1 MNNLAIYSSLDKESK
16 GRFFPESESSTR
28 TCFQRD
34 RDRIIHSTAFRR
46 LEYKTQV
53 FVNHE
58 GDHYRTRLTHSLEVA
73 QVARSLA
80 RSLNVN
86 EDLAETL
93 ALSHDLGHTPFG
105 HAGENSLSKV
115 MQKYGGFDHNSQS
128 LAVVTR
134 LERRYPSFDG
144 LNLTWETLE
153 GLVKHNGPLGNAG
166 ENKVVSSEVVKF
178 SQKFDLEL
186 DTYSGIEAQIAA
198 ISDDIAYNNH
208 DLDDGLRAGLFSIRD
223 LSVLPEVGTIFSDT
237 FNELPDVEES
247 IVVHESIRRLIGN
260 MITDCL
266 IETKRRLREFKPNSA
281 KDIRDMGAPIIGFS
295 GKMLKVE
302 QSLKEFLGK
311 HMYRHNRVTNMT
323 NRAKRVV
330 EELFIRFFENPD
342 LLPIEW
348 QQRGRGG
355 GEDKVARSVAD
366 YIAGMTDRFAL
377 DEHSRL
383 DAG

>member
-1 MNNLAIYSSLDKESK
+1 M
-16 GRFFPESESSTR
+16 
-28 TCFQRD
+28 
-34 RDRIIHSTAFRR
+34 
-46 LEYKTQV
+46 
-53 FVNHE
+53 
-58 GDHYRTRLTHSLEVA
+58 
-73 QVARSLA
+73 
-80 RSLNVN
+80 
-86 EDLAETL
+86 
-93 ALSHDLGHTPFG
+93 
-105 HAGENSLSKV
+105 
-115 MQKYGGFDHNSQS
+115 
-128 LAVVTR
+128 
-134 LERRYPSFDG
+134 
-144 LNLTWETLE
+144 
-153 GLVKHNGPLGNAG
+153 
-166 ENKVVSSEVVKF
+166 
-178 SQKFDLEL
+178 
-186 DTYSGIEAQIAA
+186 
-198 ISDDIAYNNH
+198 
-208 DLDDGLRAGLFSIRD
+208 DDGIVNSYLVYTSL
-223 LSVLPEVGTIFSDT
+223 GTIFSDT

-281 KDIRDMGAPIIGFS
+281 KDIRDMGTPIVGFS

>member
-186 DTYSGIEAQIAA
+186 DTYAGIEAQIAA

-281 KDIRDMGAPIIGFS
+281 KDIRDMGTPIVGFS